1 MRLVSVIL
9 FALTRPAYGGERAIW
24 NPQVNTAT
32 GRTEIDVAYEYQL
45 EVNSVQTTGSTSDV
59 LQRIDNEILAT
70 LQETLPNGY
79 VTDPNDLPNVK
90 FESVSSEIF
99 SACFT
104 TSEQCSLIRSN
115 ILVSYEGAKPD
126 HSVEKVTLN
135 LVQEY
140 LAAFQDATS
149 ATMITYEYPRAVES
163 LAQFRMGP
171 VITRMGTIERNVLES
186 TFLEVFGAIV
196 AAIEGD
202 TLVQDV
208 QFLYQD
214 LFPFQE
220 SETEAN
226 DYTLATDV
234 RVTGYC
240 RDCSSQEFGDMVD
253 RVITQNLAAYK
264 NKLMSNGDGA
274 SSDFFSHITELSYK
288 VPELPSKLPPIED
301 QSIFDG
307 KPPEVRRAVPWFLF
321 LGIALGVCVI
331 LFGSF
336 AIYSDKIE
344 FLDKEDFSTSDS
356 EGYGEEEE
364 DEETGNG
371 EEEATEY
378 AEESQFA
385 DGTYDGIDDYQ
396 VETIAPT
403 TTEEGTNAETKSD
416 YEVYVF

>member
-1 MRLVSVIL
+1 MRWVPVSFLAVTSSYVG
-9 FALTRPAYGGERAIW
+9 AERAVW
-24 NPQVNTAT
+24 NPHVNSVT
-32 GRTEIDVAYEYQL
+32 GRTEIEVEYEYQL
-45 EVNSVQTTGSTSDV
+45 EVISIETTGTTEDV
-59 LQRIDNEILAT
+59 LQKIDSDILSS
-70 LQETLPNGY
+70 LQQTLPNGY
-79 VTDPNDLPNVK
+79 SADPYDLPNVK
-90 FESVSSEIF
+90 FESVSSEIY

-115 ILVSYEGAKPD
+115 ILVSYEGEKPD

-140 LAAFQDATS
+140 LASFENEASDTN
-149 ATMITYEYPRAVES
+149 ITYEYPSSVES

-171 VITRMGTIERNVLES
+171 VSGRMSSVETNLLEN

-202 TLVQDV
+202 TIVQDV

-214 LFPFQE
+214 LFPYDAKGAEIFM
-220 SETEAN
+220 
-226 DYTLATDV
+226 LATDV

-264 NKLMSNGDGA
+264 TKLMLNGDNA
-274 SSDFFSHITELSYK
+274 FSDFFSEVTQLTYK
-288 VPELPSKLPPIED
+288 VPELPSNLPPIED
-301 QSIFDG
+301 ESIFDG
-307 KPPEVRRAVPWFLF
+307 KPPKVKREVPWFLF
-321 LGIALGVCVI
+321 LGIALGLCVI

-356 EGYGEEEE
+356 EGYGNEE
-364 DEETGNG
+364 DEEVGNV
-371 EEEATEY
+371 EEEGTEY

-385 DGTYDGIDDYQ
+385 DGTYDGLDDYQ

-403 TTEEGTNAETKSD
+403 ATGDGTNAETKSD